1 MERFESPQHRARVI
15 IVSQRKG
22 GGATRSASSTTLS
35 LMPRWSSD
43 RAVDMAARTF
53 KDTSREATTPRAR

>member
-1 MERFESPQHRARVI
+1 MERGESPQHRARVI
-15 IVSQRKG
+15 IVSQR
-22 GGATRSASSTTLS
+22 TRSDATTRPASSTTLS

-53 KDTSREATTPRAR
+53 KDTDREAGRAG